1 MDEQGRGGGRFL
13 APEIT
18 GVLWV
23 LAAAVLIT
31 LLLTV
36 FK

>member
-1 MDEQGRGGGRFL
+1 MDDQRPGGRRFI

-18 GVLWV
+18 GVLWI

-31 LLLTV
+31 VLLTV
-36 FK
+36 FR

>member
-1 MDEQGRGGGRFL
+1 MDDQGRGGERFI

-31 LLLTV
+31 VLLTV
-36 FK
+36 L

>member
-1 MDEQGRGGGRFL
+1 MDDQGRGGGRFI
-13 APEIT
+13 ASEIT

-31 LLLTV
+31 VLLTV
-36 FK
+36 F